1 MVKLE
6 LNPNHGLQPRE
17 ESRESGIQR
26 NGRGEAWYALRE
38 LVRHH
43 GTKVLGD
50 PKIGLLARANPA
62 LAPYGTMLEAF
73 ARAGLYATYL
83 DHVEQGREKD
93 AAIRAA
99 ADRLAPVGTPQ
110 REAAEWV
117 CRINWRVVERRRPS
131 PSAPAPQQRTK
142 QRRSTPSRSI
152 SLPSFKFRRAKKKK
166 EEKDGHPL
174 WATVL
179 CIARMLLGLGVMAV
193 VLYKSGAVSLLAR
206 MDENLWRHLP
216 ETVQQ
221 LILHAPP
228 VAWERWLVESLAQR
242 PPMLEFAKLVLHQAW
257 YPAGIACL
265 MLWGGYLTVF
275 APLAAHQSQGLIRQ
289 MLGGAV
295 ALVVLAMLSLFGVSA
310 LYAIAFLW

>member
-1 MVKLE
+1 M
-6 LNPNHGLQPRE
+6 
-17 ESRESGIQR
+17 QR
-26 NGRGEAWYALRE
+26 NGQGEAQHALRE
-38 LVRHH
+38 LVRRY

-50 PKIGLLARANPA
+50 PKIGQLARANSA
-62 LAPYGTMLEAF
+62 LAPYGAMLEAF

-110 REAAEWV
+110 RAAAEWV
-117 CRINWRVVERRRPS
+117 CRVSWR
-131 PSAPAPQQRTK
+131 
-142 QRRSTPSRSI
+142 
-152 SLPSFKFRRAKKKK
+152 
-166 EEKDGHPL
+166 
-174 WATVL
+174 
-179 CIARMLLGLGVMAV
+179 
-193 VLYKSGAVSLLAR
+193 
-206 MDENLWRHLP
+206 
-216 ETVQQ
+216 
-221 LILHAPP
+221 
-228 VAWERWLVESLAQR
+228 LVESLAQR

-275 APLAAHQSQGLIRQ
+275 APLAAHQGQGLIRQ

>member
-1 MVKLE
+1 M
-6 LNPNHGLQPRE
+6 
-17 ESRESGIQR
+17 QR
-26 NGRGEAWYALRE
+26 NGQGEAQHALRE
-38 LVRHH
+38 LVRHY

-50 PKIGLLARANPA
+50 PKIGQLARANPA
-62 LAPYGTMLEAF
+62 LAPYGAMLEAF

-99 ADRLAPVGTPQ
+99 ADRLAPVDTPQ
-110 REAAEWV
+110 RAAAEWV
-117 CRINWRVVERRRPS
+117 CRVNWRVVERRRPS

-142 QRRSTPSRSI
+142 QRRSAPSRSI

-179 CIARMLLGLGVMAV
+179 CIARMLLGLGLMAV

-206 MDENLWRHLP
+206 MDENLWLHLP

-221 LILHAPP
+221 FILHAPP

-242 PPMLEFAKLVLHQAW
+242 PPMLEFAKLVLRQAW

-275 APLAAHQSQGLIRQ
+275 APLAAHQGQGLIRQ